1 MELTVLGAR
10 DRKLTKTLKLAA
22 TFFAKK
28 LLHSQL
34 SRHITLRITIR
45 DSLDAGAYCDF
56 VPTSNPPRI
65 FLIEILRTKR
75 KIDMFT
81 ALAHEMVHLKQYATG
96 EMKDKKCKTKYVR
109 IWRGE
114 IYEDD
119 VSYWDHPWEFE
130 AYGLQDS
137 LVAKFLIE
145 HNQFKNLRQSQKD
158 WFVQRKKN
166 SEA

>member
-1 MELTVLGAR
+1 MELTILGAK
-10 DRKLTKTLKLAA
+10 DRKLTKALRLAA
-22 TFFAKK
+22 NFFGKT
-28 LLHSQL
+28 LLPPRL
-34 SRHITLRITIR
+34 LKRIELRITIR

-56 VPTSNPPRI
+56 IPTTNPPKHFI
-65 FLIEILRTKR
+65 IEILRTRK

-96 EMKDKKCKTKYVR
+96 EMKDKKYKTKYVR
-109 IWRGE
+109 VWKGE

-145 HNQFKNLRQSQKD
+145 HNQFKNLRQRHQD
-158 WFVQRKKN
+158 WFVQRV